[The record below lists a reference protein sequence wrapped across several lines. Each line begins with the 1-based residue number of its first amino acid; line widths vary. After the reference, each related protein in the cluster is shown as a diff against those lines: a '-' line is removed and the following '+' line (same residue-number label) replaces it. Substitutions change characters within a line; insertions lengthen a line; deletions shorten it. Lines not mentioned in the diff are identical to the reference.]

1 MAVGHAGRV
10 LLQPD
15 KARIDPPILVKKAR
29 HFAAAG
35 RLICPEIVVEA
46 AVLLIDH
53 YDMVDLFAQP
63 LEVGRRRCRRPQRR
77 PEARREKRG
86 GPGRGDRFEKA
97 ATTLPE
103 NPHDFPWDDGRL
115 PPKSAFRPLAV
126 NCTSPDITI

>member
-10 LLQPD
+10 LLQPN
-15 KARIDPPILVKKAR
+15 KPRIDPAIVVQKAR
-29 HFAAAG
+29 HLAAAR
-35 RLICPEIVVEA
+35 RLVCPEIVVEA

-86 GPGRGDRFEKA
+86 GPGCGDRFEKA
-97 ATTLPE
+97 TTTLPE
-103 NPHDFPWDDGRL
+103 NPHGFPWGDGRL
-115 PPKSAFRPLAV
+115 PKSAFRPLAV
-126 NCTSPDITI
+126 NCTSRDITI